1 MEYENNNITITRAL
15 SAIKEVERKL
25 CTLQSVPFTY
35 SKEAQ
40 YYAEES
46 FCKLLDALKEITQI
60 THQINNTREKS
71 DADYVREKQTVS
83 ATSSEPLCE
92 GGWETN
98 HIFYCRMDTPPIL
111 KKKISRYPFFDFLC
125 RNLNKIAAEAGMEME
140 KKFRGCTVIYISYI
154 NRREP
159 WFPPYYDNDNVAIK
173 AILDAVVPFI
183 TADDAAIFCD
193 NIYLTQVSDS
203 NYTELYIVEKGCLA
217 EWKHLHPTLD
227 FASEIG

>member
-1 MEYENNNITITRAL
+1 MENENDNSTISRAL
-15 SAIKEVERKL
+15 FTVKEAERKL

-60 THQINNTREKS
+60 TLQINNTREKS
-71 DADYVREKQTVS
+71 DADYAREKQTVS

-125 RNLNKIAAEAGMEME
+125 RDLNKIAADAAMDME
-140 KKFRGCTVIYISYI
+140 KKFRGCTVIYISYLD
-154 NRREP
+154 RREP
-159 WFPPYYDNDNVAIK
+159 CFPPYYDNDNVAIK

-203 NYTELYIVEKGCLA
+203 NYTELYIVEKGYLA
-217 EWKHLHPTLD
+217 EWKYLHPTLD